1 MVSAVYQLSRSPK
14 KPLALWLCR
23 ESAPFPPERHT
34 TSPRGASPQDHPT
47 LAPCSP
53 PDEDTPAQFQPV
65 KPKRP
70 ILNTRAKNFP

>member
-34 TSPRGASPQDHPT
+34 TSPRGASPQRGHARAISASEAEAT
-47 LAPCSP
+47 
-53 PDEDTPAQFQPV
+53 
-65 KPKRP
+65 
-70 ILNTRAKNFP
+70 NT

>member
-34 TSPRGASPQDHPT
+34 TSPRGASTPT
-47 LAPCSP
+47 TPDPCTVLP
-53 PDEDTPAQFQPV
+53 PPTRT
-65 KPKRP
+65 RP
-70 ILNTRAKNFP
+70 RNFSQ

>member
-34 TSPRGASPQDHPT
+34 TSPRGASPQDPRPLHR
-47 LAPCSP
+47 APP